1 MTLDNRI
8 LFALIA
14 VTFVFYLIKLATRI
28 TAPQVAELLSQGA
41 LIIDVRSPKEFDSG
55 SLPGAQNLPLDE
67 ITDRIKS
74 VAPDKDKPLL
84 LHCLSGTRSG
94 MARSRLKSL
103 GYTNVHNLG
112 SFSRAAYLLQPRDT

>member
-28 TAPQVAELLSQGA
+28 TAPQVAELLSKGA

-67 ITDRIKS
+67 ITNRIKS

-94 MARSRLKSL
+94 MARSRLKAL

-112 SFSRAAYLLQPRDT
+112 SFSRAAFLLQPRDT

>member
-8 LFALIA
+8 LLALIA
-14 VTFVFYLIKLATRI
+14 VTFVFYLIKLTTRI
-28 TAPQVAELLSQGA
+28 TPPQVAELLSQGA
-41 LIIDVRSPKEFDSG
+41 LIIDVRTPKEFDSG
-55 SLPGAQNLPLDE
+55 SLPGAVNLPLDE

-94 MARSRLKSL
+94 MARSRLKAL
-103 GYTNVHNLG
+103 GYSNVHNLG
-112 SFSRAAYLLQPRDT
+112 SFSRAASLLQPKDT

>member
-1 MTLDNRI
+1 MTLENRI
-8 LFALIA
+8 LLALIA

-28 TAPQVAELLSQGA
+28 TAPQVAKLLSQGA
-41 LIIDVRSPKEFDSG
+41 IVIDVRSPQEFDSG
-55 SLPGAQNLPLDE
+55 SLPGAVNLPLDE

-94 MARSRLKSL
+94 MARSRLKAQ
-103 GYTNVHNLG
+103 GYTNVQDRK
-112 SFSRAAYLLQPRDT
+112 STV

>member
-8 LFALIA
+8 LLALIA
-14 VTFVFYLIKLATRI
+14 VTFVFYLIKLASRI
-28 TAPQVAELLSQGA
+28 TAPQVAELLSHGA
-41 LIIDVRSPKEFDSG
+41 IVIDVRSPKEFDSG

-67 ITDRIKS
+67 ITNRIKS